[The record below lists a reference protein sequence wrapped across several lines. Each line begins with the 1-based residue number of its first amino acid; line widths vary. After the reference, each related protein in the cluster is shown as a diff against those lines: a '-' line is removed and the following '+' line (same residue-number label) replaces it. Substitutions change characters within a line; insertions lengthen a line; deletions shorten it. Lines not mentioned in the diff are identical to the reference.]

1 MLRVCEKLRAV
12 DAKRKRLGLART
24 ETDYLRALLDATEN
38 MDRYA
43 EVEVLKSLGD
53 VNLEKG
59 QLDKNPERFDR
70 AMVLYRTALLRY
82 NDADVGD
89 SLEHRYHYAEKLRLG
104 KRSTA
109 SSSYEPLTNAKRM
122 SSLAKVAEVFLHLEQ
137 RLTVDGNKESLLI
150 EYTKLVVEGVVN
162 DDNVLEAEAIKS
174 LGDVYLK
181 RGIETKDTTCL
192 TKATALYNTALV
204 RCEGSQGR
212 ASLIHRLL
220 YTARM
225 RQERKADGDKRHVTS
240 SFFRSYEEYLSTGD
254 RALADGKLDEA
265 EQNFASALRLIHG
278 CCDACIRC
286 LGRIPYASLIATILL
301 AAGIAVFCGSFY
313 TAVIQTRTLFSFDFR
328 SVTVNF
334 FNLTEALKWSAV
346 GITAFMGVYAFIL
359 LLIGFLATGASKEKK
374 YCGFGTGL
382 GSRITGFQL
391 FNLYIVALVGALVV
405 TISLV
410 HYLMCLSANYA
421 HLKDSGKIYKYE
433 ETKYREEQ
441 ELHNIVTNSKEKL
454 NY

>member
-1 MLRVCEKLRAV
+1 MTRYELQTGE
-12 DAKRKRLGLART
+12 T
-24 ETDYLRALLDATEN
+24 E
-38 MDRYA
+38 
-43 EVEVLKSLGD
+43 
-53 VNLEKG
+53 
-59 QLDKNPERFDR
+59 
-70 AMVLYRTALLRY
+70 
-82 NDADVGD
+82 
-89 SLEHRYHYAEKLRLG
+89 
-104 KRSTA
+104 
-109 SSSYEPLTNAKRM
+109 
-122 SSLAKVAEVFLHLEQ
+122 
-137 RLTVDGNKESLLI
+137 
-150 EYTKLVVEGVVN
+150 
-162 DDNVLEAEAIKS
+162 
-174 LGDVYLK
+174 
-181 RGIETKDTTCL
+181 
-192 TKATALYNTALV
+192 
-204 RCEGSQGR
+204 
-212 ASLIHRLL
+212 
-220 YTARM
+220 
-225 RQERKADGDKRHVTS
+225 
-240 SFFRSYEEYLSTGD
+240 
-254 RALADGKLDEA
+254 
-265 EQNFASALRLIHG
+265 G

-313 TAVIQTRTLFSFDFR
+313 TAVIQTRTLFSFGDAR
-328 SVTVNF
+328 AVTDNF
-334 FNLTEALKWSAV
+334 NNLVEALKWSAV

-382 GSRITGFQL
+382 GSRITVAFFLVLTYIIFIGWLLMSCMGVIPSLFFYLTVIVKAKPYTVNGNNCLNLQQFGLDVVFNTTGTPTVPANTNLGTNMWEYCGNDYNKFQADGFQL